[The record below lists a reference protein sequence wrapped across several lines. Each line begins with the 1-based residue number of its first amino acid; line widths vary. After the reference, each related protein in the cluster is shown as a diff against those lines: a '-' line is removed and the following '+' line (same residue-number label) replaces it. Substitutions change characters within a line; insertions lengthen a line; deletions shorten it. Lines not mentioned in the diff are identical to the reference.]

1 MDPRKK
7 ADASLHNAKAA
18 FSDNPS
24 VGSIPPEP
32 ALLTG
37 GGGSISSNSGNDLLG
52 LPPTTIKRRASDP
65 CYYGQP
71 CSDLWNTHTTVD
83 NLRRHLGYLFK
94 IDWTVI
100 SKLFGKYGVDHVNQN
115 IHKTRDFVISEYAAG
130 REIRESLA
138 ACFLYCM
145 KGIED
150 SEPELSPEA
159 AAERDVTVKAGLDKL
174 RPQKSNAADERAKWL
189 DEYNKSLGGQ

>member
-1 MDPRKK
+1 MDPLKK

-37 GGGSISSNSGNDLLG
+37 GGGSISSNSGNELLG

-65 CYYGQP
+65 CYSGQP
-71 CSDLWNTHTTVD
+71 CSDLWNTHSNVQD
-83 NLRRHLGYLFK
+83 LRRHLHYLFG
-94 IDWTVI
+94 IDWPVI

-115 IHKTRDFVISEYAAG
+115 IHQTRDFVFRQYAAG
-130 REIRESLA
+130 KEIKSLA
-138 ACFLYCM
+138 ACFIYCM
-145 KGIED
+145 QGIED
-150 SEPELSPEA
+150 AEPELSPDA
-159 AAERDVTVKAGLDKL
+159 ASERDVTVKASLDQL
-174 RPQKSNAADERAKWL
+174 RPKKKTTAKDDRDKYL
-189 DEYNKSLGGQ
+189 EEYNKRSKR

>member
-37 GGGSISSNSGNDLLG
+37 GGGSISGNSGNELLG

-71 CSDLWNTHTTVD
+71 CSDLWNTHSD
-83 NLRRHLGYLFK
+83 IKDLRRHLHYLFGVS
-94 IDWTVI
+94 WRAI
-100 SKLFGKYGVDHVNQN
+100 SRILDDYGVDHINQN
-115 IHKTRDFVISEYAAG
+115 IHETREYVRDQVAQGKTIKTLAG
-130 REIRESLA
+130 S
-138 ACFLYCM
+138 FMYCM
-145 KGIED
+145 DGIRD
-150 SEPELSPEA
+150 AEPELSPEA
-159 AAERDVTVKAGLDKL
+159 AAQRDVTVKASLDQL
-174 RPQKSNAADERAKWL
+174 RPKKKTTAKDDRNKYL
-189 DEYNKSLGGQ
+189 EEYNKRSKR